1 MWWEQQYVRQ
11 SNVHFGELL
20 LKVKTSDIYYELNV
34 NEIPVWLQWCFCC
47 ICWFITENTSLM
59 KRPWSGLLQI
69 SAGMK
74 QKVLCTQ
81 ENYHCTNVHSSS
93 DVCMSLLLRHFD
105 VNICLVVNIFVNKAL
120 LAQQFWIMQQF
131 SHIVSSLYCLFC
143 LIWHYF
149 QTTKPIIHQCVSN
162 RARFTERIVASL
174 LVQDVVFVVLI
185 YGFDLIKHIMMQIL
199 VSHSGV
205 LANDVG

>member
-1 MWWEQQYVRQ
+1 MWWEQQYIHQ

-34 NEIPVWLQWCFCC
+34 NEVTVWLRWCFCC

-74 QKVLCTQ
+74 EKVLCTQ
-81 ENYHCTNVHSSS
+81 ENYHCNNVHSSS

-105 VNICLVVNIFVNKAL
+105 VNICLVVNIFCEQNTFSATVLNNAAVLSYCFLSLLLVLFNLTLFPNNKTNNSPVC
-120 LAQQFWIMQQF
+120 IKP
-131 SHIVSSLYCLFC
+131 CLF
-143 LIWHYF
+143 Y
-149 QTTKPIIHQCVSN
+149 
-162 RARFTERIVASL
+162 
-174 LVQDVVFVVLI
+174 
-185 YGFDLIKHIMMQIL
+185 
-199 VSHSGV
+199 
-205 LANDVG
+205 